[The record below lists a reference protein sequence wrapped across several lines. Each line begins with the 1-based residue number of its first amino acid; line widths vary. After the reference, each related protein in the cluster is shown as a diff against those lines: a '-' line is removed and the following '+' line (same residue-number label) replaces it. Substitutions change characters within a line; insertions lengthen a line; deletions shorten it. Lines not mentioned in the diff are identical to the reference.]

1 MQALRIIFAGTP
13 DFAVPALAALIEAG
27 HHIVLV
33 LTQPDR
39 PSGRG
44 MKLKASPVKALALQH
59 QIEVF
64 QPETLKDIDAQ
75 KRIEAAQADVMIVA
89 AYGLIIPTNVLAMP
103 RLGCYN
109 IHASLLP
116 RWRGAAP
123 IQRALL
129 AGDKETGVTIME
141 VVPKL
146 DAGAMVSKGVLPI
159 TERDTAQTLHDN
171 LARTGADLMVQAMHQ
186 LSTDS
191 SLPSTP
197 QDESLVTYAEKLQK
211 AEANIDWTQSA
222 DLISRQVRAFNPF
235 PVAQTTLLGETCR
248 IWMAKAIPGFAN
260 AEPGI
265 IIEVAQRLQVSC
277 GDGILEIEELQMPG
291 GKRIQAKDFIL
302 GRKSAGIQLLG
313 QKIGLPLIEAT
324 VS

>member
-13 DFAVPALAALIEAG
+13 DFAVPALASLIEAG

-44 MKLKASPVKALALQH
+44 MRLKASPVKELALQH

-64 QPETLKDIDAQ
+64 QPETLKDVVAQ
-75 KRIEAAQADVMIVA
+75 KRIEETRADVMIVA

-146 DAGAMVSKGVLPI
+146 DAGAMVSKAALPI
-159 TERDTAQTLHDN
+159 TQRDTAQTLHDG
-171 LARTGADLMVQAMHQ
+171 LARAGADLMVQAMRQ
-186 LSTDS
+186 LSIKG

-211 AEANIDWTQSA
+211 SEANIDWMQSA

-248 IWMAKAIPGFAN
+248 IWMASVKLGSGSPGQVVLVQDT
-260 AEPGI
+260 I
-265 IIEVAQRLQVSC
+265 DVAC
-277 GDGILEIEELQMPG
+277 GEGILAIEELQMPG
-291 GKRIQAKDFIL
+291 GKRLKVKEFLTGKRIDV
-302 GRKSAGIQLLG
+302 GIQLG
-313 QKIGLPLIEAT
+313 
-324 VS
+324 